1 MLRVEGGSFK
11 DPAGQVY
18 QLMRDTREVSIVRG
32 LNSAAAA
39 IMRRLLAEPFFG
51 GLVDDGSVV
60 GSRMLEA
67 EHPSARLVMEE
78 GWSAAVEHEVVRFV
92 TWPYEW
98 PFSMLKDAALLQ
110 LRILEAGGRNGYL
123 LKDATAFNVQ
133 WMGTRP
139 VFIDMPSF
147 VPWAEEAYWRG
158 YRQFC
163 ATFLTPLLVTAHLG
177 IPYQPLL
184 RSRLEGI
191 PPEEAARHFRG
202 LSRFKRG
209 VLPHVLFPAKA
220 ERAVSATDRR
230 AAHRRQPKTML
241 FALWDSLRRLIG
253 GLSSAPARSAW
264 AQYATNH
271 PYNTVDLQRKRN
283 FVLRHTAALRPAVTW
298 DLGANTGEFARIAAE
313 HSGLVV
319 AVDSDHDAV
328 DGLYRDLRR
337 GGPQNVI
344 PLVMDVANPSPGQG
358 WAGRERLA
366 FDARR
371 GPDMVLCLALV
382 HHVRVVA
389 NIPLRLF
396 VDWLRSLDA
405 TCILEFVGRNDEMFQ
420 SLLANKRNDY
430 ADYSA
435 ENFESEVRRCFVV
448 RDRLKLKGGLRELFL
463 LEPAP

>member
-1 MLRVEGGSFK
+1 
-11 DPAGQVY
+11 
-18 QLMRDTREVSIVRG
+18 
-32 LNSAAAA
+32 
-39 IMRRLLAEPFFG
+39 MRRLLAEPFFG

-123 LKDATAFNVQ
+123 LKDATAF
-133 WMGTRP
+133 
-139 VFIDMPSF
+139 
-147 VPWAEEAYWRG
+147 
-158 YRQFC
+158 
-163 ATFLTPLLVTAHLG
+163 
-177 IPYQPLL
+177 
-184 RSRLEGI
+184 
-191 PPEEAARHFRG
+191 
-202 LSRFKRG
+202 
-209 VLPHVLFPAKA
+209 
-220 ERAVSATDRR
+220 
-230 AAHRRQPKTML
+230 
-241 FALWDSLRRLIG
+241 
-253 GLSSAPARSAW
+253 
-264 AQYATNH
+264 ATNH
-271 PYNTVDLQRKRN
+271 PYNTADLQQKRS

-328 DGLYRDLRR
+328 DGLYRDLRQS
-337 GGPQNVI
+337 GPQNVI

-358 WAGRERLA
+358 WAGRERPA

-382 HHVRVVA
+382 HHVKVAA

-420 SLLANKRNDY
+420 SLLANKQNDY

-435 ENFESEVRRCFVV
+435 ENFESEVRRCFFV